1 MDALIEYI
9 IVGIIALALAF
20 VTTPLL
26 IQFYADAVSQASNN
40 TDIDENT
47 SDLIQIVLLL
57 VLLMFYFFLVWIMYG
72 AVKDRV

>member
-26 IQFYADAVSQASNN
+26 LQFYADAVSQASNN
-40 TDIDENT
+40 TDIDQNT
-47 SDLIQIVLLL
+47 ADLVQIVLLL